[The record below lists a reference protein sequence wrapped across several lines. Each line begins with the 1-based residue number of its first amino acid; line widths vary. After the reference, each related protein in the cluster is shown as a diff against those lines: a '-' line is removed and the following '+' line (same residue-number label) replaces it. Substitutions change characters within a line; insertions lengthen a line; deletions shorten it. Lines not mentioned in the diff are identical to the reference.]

1 MGYSVTSS
9 RPTNRFIDIGALTAT
24 WMDNTTAL
32 VACEDGFV
40 RFLNFETKDV
50 VMKVGYSHPAK
61 NIWTGGGD
69 FIVGLKNGRCDV
81 FLSKGSGGSDER
93 RGNVVSINEDQHV
106 IALGYVFPLKRL
118 HLT

>member
-9 RPTNRFIDIGALTAT
+9 RPSNMFDVMALTAT

-32 VACEDGFV
+32 AACDDGNI
-40 RFLNFETKDV
+40 RFLNFETKSI
-50 VMKVGYSHPAK
+50 VMKIGYSQPAK

-81 FLSKGSGGSDER
+81 FLSKGSDDLEER
-93 RGNVVSINEDQHV
+93 RGNVVSVNEEEHV
-106 IALGYVFPLKRL
+106 IVLGYVFTPVPQACLM
-118 HLT
+118 